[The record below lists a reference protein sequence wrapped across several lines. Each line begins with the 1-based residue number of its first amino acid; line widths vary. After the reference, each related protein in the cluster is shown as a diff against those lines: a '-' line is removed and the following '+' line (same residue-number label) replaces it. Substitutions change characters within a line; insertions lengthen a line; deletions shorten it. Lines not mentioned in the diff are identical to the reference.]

1 MLLRKAL
8 FLVPWILCFTLDGRS
23 AETPAAGLQSPAAE
37 PSVLQLSLGQA
48 VDIAL
53 SPNGNTKIRIAEE
66 LMRQAKAR
74 SAQARAA
81 LLPHIEG
88 SVGQQS
94 VTRNLEAFGIRIE
107 LPIPGYEPPR
117 IVGPFNV
124 FDARATAALNVLNL
138 SSIRRFQAARQGVR
152 MVEEEQENLRDQV
165 RDTVA
170 RVYMSVLKAQA
181 GEEAARSSVALA
193 ERLVSLAED
202 RKTAGAG
209 TGIEITRARVQLAN
223 ERQRLLS
230 AVNEV
235 NSARFQLLR
244 ALGLDLDVQ
253 LEPVGKLDYEK
264 VAVQDPG
271 RALETALG
279 SRADWKAQLKREESA
294 RLASSAAWME
304 RLPSVAL
311 FADYGT
317 IGSSINHASPTRTYG
332 FSVKVP
338 VFDGGR
344 LDALRAES
352 SSLLREERERTSDM
366 RREIELDI
374 RLAIDSL
381 ESADL
386 QVSAATEGLKLAE
399 NELTQ
404 AERRFSAGVGS
415 SIEVTDAQTRL
426 ERARENRIHALFVHN
441 LARLDLH
448 SAMGTIK
455 QMISGDRNDDPQ
467 N

>member
-1 MLLRKAL
+1 MFFRKAL
-8 FLVPWILCFTLDGRS
+8 LLVPLILGFTQNGWPS
-23 AETPAAGLQSPAAE
+23 NTPAAAPASGS
-37 PSVLQLSLGQA
+37 SVLRLSLSQA

-53 SPNGNTKIRIAEE
+53 SPDGNTKVRIAEE
-66 LMRQAKAR
+66 LLRQAKAR
-74 SAQARAA
+74 STQARAA
-81 LLPHIEG
+81 LLPHVEA

-94 VTRNLEAFGIRIE
+94 VTRNLKAFGIQIQ
-107 LPIPGYEPPR
+107 LPIPGYEPPKF
-117 IVGPFNV
+117 VGPFNV
-124 FDARATAALNVLNL
+124 FDARATAALDVINL
-138 SSIRRFQAARQGVR
+138 SSMRRFQSSRQSVR
-152 MVEEEQENLRDQV
+152 MAEEEQEYLRDQV

-170 RVYMSVLKAQA
+170 RLYMSLLKAEA
-181 GEEAARSSVALA
+181 SEEAARSSVALA
-193 ERLVSLAED
+193 ERLVTLAENQ
-202 RKTAGAG
+202 KSAGSG

-244 ALGLDLDVQ
+244 TLGLDLDVQ
-253 LEPVGKLDYEK
+253 VEPAGKMEYEK
-264 VAVQDPG
+264 VAVREPHQ
-271 RALETALG
+271 ALEEALL

-294 RLASSAAWME
+294 RLASSATWME

-317 IGSSINHASPTRTYG
+317 IGSSINNSVPTRTYG

-344 LDALRAES
+344 LDGRRAES
-352 SSLLREERERTSDM
+352 SSLLREERERTRDM
-366 RREIELDI
+366 RRQIEMEI
-374 RLAIDSL
+374 RLAGDRL

-386 QVSAATEGLKLAE
+386 QVAAATEGLELAA
-399 NELTQ
+399 NELAQ
-404 AERRFSAGVGS
+404 AERRFEAGVGS

-426 ERARENRIHALFVHN
+426 ERARENRIQALFVHN

-448 SAMGTIK
+448 SAMGTIG
-455 QMISGDRNDDPQ
+455 QMISGDRDDDLQ
-467 N
+467 K